1 MCEDTSH
8 EKKDLGRERVFDV
21 AVQHKTRMCEDKPRE
36 KQILRVAVQHKTR
49 MCEDRFHKKKD
60 LGRNILKQ
68 SLRQKHGVSMKQGLK
83 ICKAGRPET

>member
-8 EKKDLGRERVFDV
+8 EKKDLGRERVFD
-21 AVQHKTRMCEDKPRE
+21 
-36 KQILRVAVQHKTR
+36 VAVQHKTR